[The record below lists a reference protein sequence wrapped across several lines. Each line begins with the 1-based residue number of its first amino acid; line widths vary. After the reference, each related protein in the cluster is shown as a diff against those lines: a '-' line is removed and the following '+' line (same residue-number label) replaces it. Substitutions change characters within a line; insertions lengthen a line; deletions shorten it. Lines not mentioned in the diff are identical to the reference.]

1 MNGSPSLMC
10 RTACLL
16 AGLAIS
22 APINAE
28 IEISQLPLSLV
39 GGVDPNLIILFDNS
53 VSMNSDSVGYDAL
66 ANLNSLSSSYT
77 IYPYINYVRTTSLL
91 NYTGDTPCL
100 EEFNILL
107 RSTDRNPLYY
117 NPNITYT
124 PWPGTSSNAG
134 STEFANAS
142 PERAS
147 SDVNQYTISNSAFN
161 VNLLSTVGTSNL
173 RVASALSSAPAA
185 SGAALVDQCLALMYS
200 YARNGKLITDNATT
214 PTDYMFYTYTEP
226 GIDRRHPYT
235 QSRLIYYFLSNQGD
249 YVRVRIQ
256 NDSNGSPSVYTKRQ
270 GQAEA
275 RLTGSLPDWL
285 ASNGVTR
292 TIDSLD
298 AEIQNYANWFQYY
311 GNRINNMRGAI
322 AKAAVN
328 LPESVRVGLQF
339 LDPGYNTSS
348 GNVDETKF
356 LRSID
361 DYTHYNTNQYSAA
374 GGPSLTLR
382 PMSGD
387 NRTRFFDVLYRR
399 PMNDGPA
406 VSTTLREAFYDIG
419 LYFSRSDASGPWSS
433 TPGDTR
439 STGRQLY
446 CRRNFAII
454 TTDGYYGYNST
465 VTNFSVQGDRATGD
479 YDTTTGLF
487 STVSGPNGQTCTF
500 NNGSTTECNA
510 NVGRFHGSASTNS
523 CIRNG
528 TLADLAMY
536 YWATDL
542 RTDSTG
548 NGTDCTRDAM
558 CNSLVATSA
567 NPAFW
572 QHLVTY
578 AIAFGAPGYINPTD
592 ANVTAAL
599 DAGNGP
605 GVWNGTVSG
614 ASSCPI
620 NPTGGNT
627 DNVGAADDL
636 FHAAINGH
644 GRFTSALSG
653 EDVKDAMDS
662 ILADVAAAA
671 AGASA
676 TASTASSAYVQTD
689 SLVFSATFDST
700 NWSGNL
706 SAYNIDVATG
716 FPRTTANWSAEAKM
730 PTAANRRI
738 YTAVPLDAGATGTTT
753 TAKAFTTSLA
763 DDSPIRDLIASQAPA
778 RYSDGDRLNRSNRLI
793 NYLRGDASRE
803 GTNATNRLRIRER
816 VNNLAPLGDIVD
828 SDPNFVAQ
836 TNLPYYWDA
845 DFTTFRAKT
854 ATRTPMLYVG
864 GNDGM
869 LHAFRATQATDANG
883 NVVDSSAG
891 TEVFAYIPAAVL
903 GNLGLLGAQDYADN
917 HRFFVDGPI
926 YTGDAKINSEWKTLL
941 IGGLGGGGKAVYALD
956 ITGNIDG
963 SSTVESTFGS
973 ADSVVK
979 WEFTHPELGYT
990 YGRSTLVHLKDGTRS
1005 GVWAAVVPNGYNS
1018 TSQKAKLFLLNADTG
1033 AMLTTDPLG
1042 NDTDD
1047 EGSDSTPNGL
1057 STPLPVDLNGD
1068 GFTDYLYAGDLLG
1081 NLWRYDV
1088 RNTIS
1093 IPTPVRV
1100 FQTPSVSSCT
1110 TSVPDCDT
1118 MARQP
1123 ITSRPTVTNTMKDN
1137 TMQDVA
1143 MNGLVLFFGTGR
1155 YFAVGDQNS
1164 QQDQAF
1170 YAVLDAYGT
1179 GANSAG
1185 VKNMSTHT
1193 RALSVDDLVEK
1204 TIDET
1209 VVSSGN
1215 FRLRNVSPCVDADN
1229 NPTNPQGTIC
1239 SPNPDTTPVNLW
1251 SDGKFGWYLP
1261 LPDSGERIVS
1271 QPLYRASIGQLL
1283 FSTLE
1288 PAQAA
1293 GQTCAAD
1300 ANGWVMTLSA
1310 YTGGAPTS
1318 CGNRSGREL
1327 ACTIDINRDGD
1338 FTNADLITVGSQT
1351 LASSGFAVT
1360 GMAKQPGALIGDK
1373 TLNIL
1378 VKIPGVGYG
1387 ATLFNSR
1394 TGRQVSWRQLSE

>member
-1 MNGSPSLMC
+1 MNGSPSLT
-10 RTACLL
+10 RRIVCLL

-22 APINAE
+22 APLNAE
-28 IEISQLPLSLV
+28 ITISQLPLSLV
-39 GGVDPNLIILFDNS
+39 GGADPNLIILFDNS
-53 VSMNSDSVGYDAL
+53 TSMESDSVGYDAL
-66 ANLNSLSSSYT
+66 ANLNSLSSPYS
-77 IYPYINYVRTTSLL
+77 IYSYINYVRTTSHL
-91 NYTGDTPCL
+91 NYTGDTPCF

-107 RSTDRNPLYY
+107 RSADRNPLYY

-147 SDVNQYTISNSAFN
+147 SDVNQQISIGSAFN
-161 VNLLSTVGTSNL
+161 VNLLSTAGTSNF
-173 RVASALSSAPAA
+173 RVASALPSAPAA
-185 SGAALVDQCLALMYS
+185 SGAALVNQCLELMKT
-200 YARNGKLITDNATT
+200 YAQNGKLIYAGATR
-214 PTDYMFYTYTEP
+214 PDYMFYTYTEP

-235 QSRLIYYFLSNQGD
+235 QSRLVYYFLSNHGD

-256 NDSNGSPSVYTKRQ
+256 NDSDGSPSVYTKRQ

-298 AEIQNYANWFQYY
+298 TEIQNYANWFQYY
-311 GNRINNMRGAI
+311 GSRINNMRGAI
-322 AKAAVN
+322 AKAIVN
-328 LPESVRVGLQF
+328 LPENVRVGLQF
-339 LDPGYNTSS
+339 LDPGYNSNS
-348 GNVDETKF
+348 HHVDETKF
-356 LRSID
+356 LSHRD
-361 DYTHYNTNQYSAA
+361 NYTRDYNTNQYSAE
-374 GGPSLTLR
+374 GGPSLPLH

-399 PMNDGPA
+399 PMHDGPA
-406 VSTTLREAFYDIG
+406 VSTTLREAFDDIG
-419 LYFSRSDASGPWSS
+419 QYFSSAEAAGPWSS
-433 TPGDTR
+433 TPGDT
-439 STGRQLY
+439 SAGTQLY

-465 VTNFSVQGDRATGD
+465 VTNFSVPSPRATGD

-487 STVSGPNGQTCTF
+487 SEVSGPNGQTCTF
-500 NNGSTTECNA
+500 NNGSTTDQCND
-510 NVGRFHGSASTNS
+510 NVGRFRGSATTSN

-542 RTDSTG
+542 RPDGSG
-548 NGTDCTRDAM
+548 NGSDCTRDLM
-558 CNSLVATSA
+558 CNGLVTTTS

-578 AIAFGAPGYINPTD
+578 AIAFGASGYINPTD
-592 ANVTAAL
+592 PNVTAAL
-599 DAGNGP
+599 DAGRGP
-605 GVWNGTVSG
+605 NVWNGTVSG
-614 ASSCPI
+614 ADSCPI
-620 NPTGGNT
+620 YPSGNT

-653 EDVKDAMDS
+653 ADVKDAMDS

-676 TASTASSAYVQTD
+676 TAAAASSAYVQTD

-700 NWSGNL
+700 NWSGSL
-706 SAYNIDVATG
+706 SAYAIDVATG
-716 FPRTTANWSAEAKM
+716 FPSTTANWRAEAKM

-738 YTAVPLDAGATGTTT
+738 YTVTPLDAGTTGTTT
-753 TAKAFTTSLA
+753 TATSFATTLP
-763 DDSPIRDLIASQAPA
+763 DDNPIRDLIASQAPE
-778 RYSDGDRLNRSNRLI
+778 RFEDGDRINRNNRLI

-803 GTNATNRLRIRER
+803 GTTSNRLRVRER
-816 VNNLAPLGDIVD
+816 VDNRAPLGDIVD
-828 SDPNFVAQ
+828 SDPNYVAQ

-845 DFTTFRAKT
+845 DFSTFRAKT
-854 ATRTPMLYVG
+854 AARTPMLYVG

-869 LHAFRATQATDANG
+869 LHAFRATQAADAGG
-883 NVVDSSAG
+883 NVVDAGAG

-903 GNLGLLGAQDYADN
+903 GNLGLLGQQNYQDN

-926 YTGDAKINSEWKTLL
+926 YTGDAKIGGDWKTLL

-963 SSTVESTFGS
+963 TSTIESTFS
-973 ADSVVK
+973 TASNIVK

-990 YGRSTLVHLKDGTRS
+990 YGRSTLVHLKNGTAN

-1018 TSQKAKLFLLNADTG
+1018 ASQKAKLFLLNADTG

-1042 NDTDD
+1042 NDLDD

-1057 STPLPVDLNGD
+1057 ATPLPVDLNGD
-1068 GFTDYLYAGDLLG
+1068 GYTDYIYAGDLLG

-1088 RNTIS
+1088 RNTTS
-1093 IPTPVRV
+1093 IPNPVRV
-1100 FQTPSVSSCT
+1100 FQTPLVTNCT
-1110 TSVPDCDT
+1110 TSAPDCDT
-1118 MARQP
+1118 TAHQP
-1123 ITSRPTVTNTMKDN
+1123 ITSRPTITNTMKDN
-1137 TMQDVA
+1137 AMQDVA
-1143 MNGLVLFFGTGR
+1143 MNGVVLFFGTGR
-1155 YFAVGDQNS
+1155 YFATGDQNS
-1164 QQDQAF
+1164 QQGQAF

-1179 GANSAG
+1179 GSNAG
-1185 VKNMSTHT
+1185 VRNMSSHT
-1193 RALSVDDLVEK
+1193 LPLTADDLVEK
-1204 TIDET
+1204 EIDET
-1209 VVSSGN
+1209 VVTSNN
-1215 FRLRNVSPCVDADN
+1215 FRLRNVSPCVDAGG
-1229 NPTNPQGTIC
+1229 NPTIPQSSIC
-1239 SPNPDTTPVNLW
+1239 TSTDPATPVSLW
-1251 SDGKFGWYLP
+1251 ADGKYGWYLP
-1261 LPDSGERIVS
+1261 LPDTGERIVS
-1271 QPLYRASIGQLL
+1271 QPVYRASVGQLL
-1283 FSTLE
+1283 FSTLG

-1318 CGNRSGREL
+1318 CGNTSGSEL
-1327 ACTIDINRDGD
+1327 ACTVDLNRDGD
-1338 FTNADLITVGSQT
+1338 FTAADLITTGGQT
-1351 LASSGFAVT
+1351 LAASGFAIT
-1360 GMAKQPGALIGDK
+1360 GIGKQPGALIGDK
-1373 TLNIL
+1373 TLNVL
-1378 VKIPGVGYG
+1378 VKVTGVGYG
-1387 ATLFNSR
+1387 ATLFNLR

>member
-16 AGLAIS
+16 TGLTMS

-28 IEISQLPLSLV
+28 IDISQLPLSLV

-53 VSMNSDSVGYDAL
+53 TSMTLDSVGFDAL
-66 ANLNSLSSSYT
+66 SNLNSSNGGASLNSYT
-77 IYPYINYVRTTSLL
+77 GFLRTTANV
-91 NYTGDTPCL
+91 NYEGDTPCL
-100 EEFNILL
+100 EELNILL
-107 RSTDRNPLYY
+107 RSADRNPLYY

-124 PWPGTSSNAG
+124 PWAGSADNAG
-134 STEFANAS
+134 SINFTNADPANV
-142 PERAS
+142 S
-147 SDVNQYTISNSAFN
+147 SDYNSQPFN
-161 VNLLSTVGTSNL
+161 INLLSPFGSNTS
-173 RVASALSSAPAA
+173 RIRSALSATPTA
-185 SGAALVDQCLALMYS
+185 SGSALVDQCLTLMNT
-200 YARNGKLITDNATT
+200 YAQTGKLIRVPVISDI
-214 PTDYMFYTYTEP
+214 PTDYMFYSYTET
-226 GIDRRHPYT
+226 GISRRNPYT
-235 QSRLIYYFLSNQGD
+235 QSRLVYYFLSNQGD

-275 RLTGSLPDWL
+275 RLTSSLPDWL

-292 TIDSLD
+292 VITSLD
-298 AEIQNYANWFQYY
+298 TEIQNYANWFQYY
-311 GNRINNMRGAI
+311 GSRINNMRGAI

-328 LPESVRVGLQF
+328 LPENVRIGLQY
-339 LDPGYNTSS
+339 LDPGYTSGTPDERKFLSNSNNFTTDHNTS
-348 GNVDETKF
+348 T
-356 LRSID
+356 
-361 DYTHYNTNQYSAA
+361 YAA
-374 GGPSLTLR
+374 SGGPSLPLN
-382 PMSGD
+382 PMSGT
-387 NRTRFFDVLYRR
+387 NRTRFFDVLYSR
-399 PMNDGPA
+399 PLHDGPA
-406 VSTTLREAFYDIG
+406 VSTTLREAYDDIG
-419 LYFSRSDASGPWSS
+419 RYISSSNTAGPWSS
-433 TPGDTR
+433 TPGTANSDT
-439 STGRQLY
+439 QLY

-465 VTNFSVQGDRATGD
+465 VTNFSVPSSRATGD

-487 STVSGPNGQTCTF
+487 STVAGPNAQSCTF
-500 NNGSTTECNA
+500 NNGSTTDLCNT
-510 NVGRFHGSASTNS
+510 NVGRFHGSASTSS

-548 NGTDCTRDAM
+548 NGADCTRDAM
-558 CNSLVATSA
+558 CNGLVATTA

-578 AIAFGAPGYINPTD
+578 AIAFGAPGYINPAD
-592 ANVTAAL
+592 PNVTAAL

-620 NPTGGNT
+620 TNPPNGNT
-627 DNVGAADDL
+627 DNAGAADDL

-653 EDVKDAMDS
+653 EEVKDAMDS

-676 TASTASSAYVQTD
+676 TASAASSAYVQTN

-700 NWSGNL
+700 DWSGSL
-706 SAYNIDVATG
+706 SAYTIDVTTG
-716 FPRTTANWSAEAKM
+716 FPRTTANWRAEAKM

-738 YTAVPLDAGATGTTT
+738 YTAVPLDSGTTGTTT
-753 TAKAFTTSLA
+753 TATAFSTSLA
-763 DDSPIRDLIASQAPA
+763 DDSPIRDQIASQAPA

-793 NYLRGDASRE
+793 DYLRGDASRE

-816 VNNLAPLGDIVD
+816 VDNRAPLGDIVD

-854 ATRTPMLYVG
+854 SARTPMLYVG

-869 LHAFRATQATDANG
+869 LHAFRATQATDTSG

-926 YTGDAKINSEWKTLL
+926 YTGDAKIGGNWKTLL

-963 SSTVESTFGS
+963 TSTIESTFGS

-990 YGRSTLVHLKDGTRS
+990 YGRSTLVHLKDGTRN

-1018 TSQKAKLFLLNADTG
+1018 SSQKAKLFLLNADTG
-1033 AMLTTDPLG
+1033 AMLTTNPLG

-1068 GFTDYLYAGDLLG
+1068 GYTDYIYAGDLLG

-1088 RNTIS
+1088 RSTTS
-1093 IPTPVRV
+1093 IPSPVRV
-1100 FQTPSVSSCT
+1100 FQTPSVLSCT

-1123 ITSRPTVTNTMKDN
+1123 ITSRPTVTNTLKDN
-1137 TMQDVA
+1137 AMQDVA

-1170 YAVLDAYGT
+1170 YAVLDAYGS
-1179 GANSAG
+1179 GANTDG
-1185 VKNMSTHT
+1185 VKNMSSHT
-1193 RALSVDDLVEK
+1193 RALTVDDLVEK
-1204 TIDET
+1204 AIDDT

-1215 FRLRNVSPCVDADN
+1215 FRLRNVSPCVDADA
-1229 NPTNPQGTIC
+1229 NPTNPQGTVC
-1239 SPNPDTTPVNLW
+1239 STSPGATPVSLW
-1251 SDGKFGWYLP
+1251 SDDKFGWYLP
-1261 LPDSGERIVS
+1261 LPDAGERIVS

-1318 CGNRSGREL
+1318 CGNTSGSEL
-1327 ACTIDINRDGD
+1327 SCTIDINRDGE
-1338 FTNADLITVGSQT
+1338 FTNADLITAGGQT
-1351 LASSGFAVT
+1351 LAASGFAVT

-1378 VKIPGVGYG
+1378 VKVPGVGYG
-1387 ATLFNSR
+1387 ATLFNVR